1 MFDCIS
7 QGYTHGFGD
16 TPWCKQGK
24 IKFLCPSPGYDR
36 HFCVTE
42 YFGFELI
49 TVKMTENGPDMDAVE
64 ELVKDPAVKGI
75 WCVPKYSNPTGITYS
90 DETVRRFAALRPAA
104 KDFRIFWD
112 NAYAVHDLYED
123 KKDTLLNLADECKK
137 AGNEDIY
144 FMFASTSKI
153 AYPGSGVSAV
163 ACSEGNKKILLS
175 RLKYQTIGPDKM
187 NQLGHLCFFKNT
199 QGILDHMKLHAS
211 KLRPR
216 FETVLSRLKNDLG
229 EDGIITWTEPV
240 GGYFVSVDLTY
251 GCAKEVVELC
261 EQAGVKLTG
270 AGATFPYGK
279 DPENK
284 NIRLSPSFP
293 PVEELDLAMQLFTL
307 CCKLAS
313 AEKLIQ
319 SK

>member
-1 MFDCIS
+1 
-7 QGYTHGFGD
+7 
-16 TPWCKQGK
+16 
-24 IKFLCPSPGYDR
+24 
-36 HFCVTE
+36 
-42 YFGFELI
+42 
-49 TVKMTENGPDMDAVE
+49 
-64 ELVKDPAVKGI
+64 
-75 WCVPKYSNPTGITYS
+75 
-90 DETVRRFAALRPAA
+90 
-104 KDFRIFWD
+104 
-112 NAYAVHDLYED
+112 
-123 KKDTLLNLADECKK
+123 
-137 AGNEDIY
+137 
-144 FMFASTSKI
+144 
-153 AYPGSGVSAV
+153 
-163 ACSEGNKKILLS
+163 
-175 RLKYQTIGPDKM
+175 
-187 NQLGHLCFFKNT
+187 
-199 QGILDHMKLHAS
+199 MKLHAS